1 MSRYNGIIKER
12 SKYNGYY
19 RNEKSYKKYA
29 DFTAVSDVTM
39 HIPKGKVYGLLG
51 PNGAGKSTIMK
62 MFLGLT
68 NPTSGG
74 LTIDDKNILKIE
86 MRS

>member
-1 MSRYNGIIKER
+1 
-12 SKYNGYY
+12 
-19 RNEKSYKKYA
+19 
-29 DFTAVSDVTM
+29 M